1 MTPKLQ
7 LDQHEIVGDETSL
20 SNPVD
25 GYDKIRCDHK
35 KQPSLREKAGEKS
48 TGCVCLHIRAP
59 PGAPDFNQA
68 FAQTLFTG

>member
-35 KQPSLREKAGEKS
+35 GQPSLREKAGEKS